1 LDVRKCS
8 TREKDR
14 ISFKEACEPIVG
26 GVSGA
31 SLPDVPRYLEMVEY
45 VCGKV

>member
-1 LDVRKCS
+1 VWKCP

-14 ISFKEACEPIVG
+14 IPLKEACEPIVG

-31 SLPDVPRYLEMVEY
+31 SLPNVPRYLEMVEY